1 MVGFQEVPHLD
12 LSKPISDMTLKIDTS
27 QKYLNMRKNI
37 LTNLD
42 KKVQVIEVQDD
53 VQREKLKKKI
63 KK

>member
-37 LTNLD
+37 LINLD

-53 VQREKLKKKI
+53 VQREKLKKL